1 MGYARNSSVYPR
13 QADKPGYNYGTE
25 ANVAAGSAADSTLN
39 YYLDMRDY
47 SRASHQ
53 LEWTAGSGGG
63 TISLV
68 AYGTTEEAKD
78 EVAASALNY
87 QDISS
92 ILLGASAWTGDNIQ
106 SDSAGVAGQ
115 FTWIKY
121 AVTVA
126 NKDASTAY
134 SLKVNRTREGS

>member
-1 MGYARNSSVYPR
+1 MGLARHSSVFPR

-25 ANVAAGSAADSTLN
+25 ANVVATAAADSTIN

-47 SRASHQ
+47 SRCAHQ
-53 LEWTAGSGGG
+53 LEWTAGAGGG
-63 TISLV
+63 TISV
-68 AYGTTEEAKD
+68 TAFGTTEDAKD

-87 QDISS
+87 QDIST
-92 ILLGASAWTGDNIQ
+92 ILLGKAAWAGDEIQ

-121 AVTVA
+121 VATVA
-126 NKDASTAY
+126 NKDAATAY
-134 SLKVNRTREGS
+134 SLKANRTREGS